1 MKLPRDSRFFVGWAA
16 LFVAGLLALNAGSGW
31 AALGSFIVVPTILF
45 AALVLYG
52 YMIYKIVERFGGN
65 PKGSDTFGLWVF
77 VSFAAFVLPLLI
89 AIFGKHRR

>member
-16 LFVAGLLALNAGSGW
+16 LFAASLLGLHAGGGW
-31 AALGSFIVVPTILF
+31 APLGIFLVAPTILC
-45 AALVLYG
+45 AAVMLYG
-52 YMIYKIVERFGGN
+52 YVIYKIVERLGGD

-77 VSFAAFVLPLLI
+77 VSFAMFVLPLLI